1 MTVNYQADDRI
12 QTVKCMS
19 FEDNTCN
26 NEGVQGGS
34 NPPLWDS
41 VYLNFQ
47 NKKKKYGSVVKM
59 EYLVGDL
66 NYTIL
71 DCNI

>member
-1 MTVNYQADDRI
+1 MTVS
-12 QTVKCMS
+12 KL
-19 FEDNTCN
+19 
-26 NEGVQGGS
+26 S
-34 NPPLWDS
+34 NVCLSKVIRMRVYNGIKFPALRPDIFKFSDPPP
-41 VYLNFQ
+41 Q
-47 NKKKKYGSVVKM
+47 KKNGSVVKM